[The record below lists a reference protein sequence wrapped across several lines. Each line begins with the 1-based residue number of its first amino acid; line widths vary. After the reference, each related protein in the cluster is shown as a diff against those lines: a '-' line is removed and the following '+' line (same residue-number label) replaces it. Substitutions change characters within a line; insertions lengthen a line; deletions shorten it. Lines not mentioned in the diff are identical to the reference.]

1 MKYGVMIKEVLPHL
15 TKTPNTILYP
25 FQRVPVGEAFR
36 GKPVLDTEKCRGC
49 AKCACEMICPAE
61 ACKKINIG
69 EEVDRLAFWYDRCI
83 FCGECAERCP
93 FDAVTM
99 TQDFEIASYSVEAL
113 YAHPE
118 LPQSEEAL
126 ALIEKAKER
135 KRAKAAGETPKC
147 KKDAEAPKKE
157 EAASKEEAPKE
168 AEAPKEEAAETEGE
182 KTE

>member
-1 MKYGVMIKEVLPHL
+1 MRFGVMIKEVLPHL

-25 FQRVPVGEAFR
+25 FQRVPVGKAFR

-49 AKCACEMICPAE
+49 AKCVCEMVCPAE
-61 ACKKINIG
+61 ACKKITIAEG
-69 EEVDRLAFWYDRCI
+69 VDRLAFWYDRCI

-99 TQDFEIASYSVEAL
+99 TQDFEIAAYDIDSL

-118 LPQSEEAL
+118 MPKSEEAL
-126 ALIEKAKER
+126 AYIEKMKEK
-135 KRAKAAGETPKC
+135 KRARAAGEKLPC
-147 KKDAEAPKKE
+147 KN
-157 EAASKEEAPKE
+157 EAAKEKAAAPKE
-168 AEAPKEEAAETEGE
+168 DAPKEEKEAPKDEAAEGE